1 MNSLVQANENARA
14 TSDILAV
21 SVEGPVGGVIKLI
34 RTTERLKLVMRLRL
48 EQHTSEGGRKLS
60 CVLMLRLMLKCK
72 PKHTEK
78 TDRDVPTSN
87 T

>member
-34 RTTERLKLVMRLRL
+34 MNPKAKGMRLRL
-48 EQHTSEGGRKLS
+48 EQRH
-60 CVLMLRLMLKCK
+60 LKVV
-72 PKHTEK
+72 ENL
-78 TDRDVPTSN
+78 VVF
-87 T
+87 

>member
-34 RTTERLKLVMRLRL
+34 MNN
-48 EQHTSEGGRKLS
+48 RKAK
-60 CVLMLRLMLKCK
+60 VGDEVEVRAT
-72 PKHTEK
+72 HI
-78 TDRDVPTSN
+78 
-87 T
+87 